1 MTRKEKTQVNDIIDL
16 LIGSETEHRQSMEG
30 KELSQIINSNFKYR
44 AMRADLMAIAE
55 KYGVKTMQVTLITC
69 GNDAK
74 GYTPTGKKVLWIR
87 NSGWTMRSRYCGT
100 LKIEG
105 ETIYTSGSIA
115 KCFAYMINN

>member
-1 MTRKEKTQVNDIIDL
+1 MTTEERNQIDDIIDL
-16 LIGSETEHRQSMEG
+16 LIGSEEEHRQSTKG

-44 AMRADLMAIAE
+44 AMREELVAIAE

-74 GYTPTGKKVLWIR
+74 GYTPAGKKVVWIR